1 MSASF
6 RRRSRAAAT
15 SRAASTTISVCVH
28 TSPSGCQP
36 ASCAQPTSSWSSGS
50 SRGPKPPPA
59 GGFRGTAPPPRLRL
73 LPRRSSA
80 PPSGDIASVVDAPRR
95 VSSDARPTRPEWAL
109 TGSTPAAR
117 AAAWN
122 LNPTIC
128 GDSGTTRS
136 AGAGLDASR
145 NVRTAPATSP
155 SRTARS
161 SGRGGPS
168 PAPRRRRP
176 SRRRPEEGA
185 HLATPQPR
193 HEEQPPRRAD
203 PADPLHRRLPR
214 HLSDQEAL
222 PQRDDPERLVVVNVL
237 VQVHPPRRAPR
248 PSGRESAPSAD
259 PCRPSGSRCPPVGP
273 TSTTRSATTAV
284 RSPRA
289 RGSTELPPRGRS
301 TLQSPAP
308 AGGTRGPRIP
318 GGTRGPKIPPAGGVS
333 HPHTRH
339 FRPIHASAPAGGIL
353 GPTHPPATPSR
364 SAPQVGLLPRLH
376 RPNPRIRGRRQVRG
390 PWPGPPPRRGAP
402 GRGRG
407 RRRSDGSPP
416 APGRAVRS
424 PAGCCSPARRA
435 PEARRGHRRRCAQGR
450 SSLLVELGEVAGQ
463 GRVLKRPAREPSVEA
478 AERSGV
484 TPGGCSG

>member
-1 MSASF
+1 MPERRWRSGPQQPPRSMRLFGAADYTAAMENRPGHPP
-6 RRRSRAAAT
+6 RRRSE
-15 SRAASTTISVCVH
+15 
-28 TSPSGCQP
+28 P
-36 ASCAQPTSSWSSGS
+36 AHS
-50 SRGPKPPPA
+50 PA
-59 GGFRGTAPPPRLRL
+59 GWARWTRRRNRCPLEIARGIAERVPRGIATPAERL
-73 LPRRSSA
+73 AGATLDAVRSSA
-80 PPSGDIASVVDAPRR
+80 LATLEFD
-95 VSSDARPTRPEWAL
+95 L
-109 TGSTPAAR
+109 H
-117 AAAWN
+117 AAA
-122 LNPTIC
+122 PAPG
-128 GDSGTTRS
+128 GDHERPPRDRQ
-136 AGAGLDASR
+136 ARRLRGAGR
-145 NVRTAPATSP
+145 PP
-155 SRTARS
+155 RTARS
-161 SGRGGPS
+161 
-168 PAPRRRRP
+168 A
-176 SRRRPEEGA
+176 EK
-185 HLATPQPR
+185 
-193 HEEQPPRRAD
+193 PPRGLDAG
-203 PADPLHRRLPR
+203 
-214 HLSDQEAL
+214 
-222 PQRDDPERLVVVNVL
+222 RLVARS
-237 VQVHPPRRAPR
+237 P
-248 PSGRESAPSAD
+248 D

-308 AGGTRGPRIP
+308 AGGTPGPRIP